1 MPPSA
6 LARHVRTLLARADGR
21 RLVIAVAGAPGAGK
35 STLAARITREL
46 GSRAVL
52 VPMDGFHYSQR
63 VLDQLG
69 RADRKGAPDTFDVD
83 GLVVLLR
90 RLRAQ
95 RDETVLAPVFAR
107 EIEEPIAAGIMVGP
121 GHDVVVVEGNYLLL
135 DTPPWDGLAGL
146 FDESWFLSVDPVV
159 RRERLVRRH
168 MAFGRTRAQA
178 EDWVATVDEPNA
190 VLVQASSTRADR
202 LVIGT

>member
-6 LARHVRTLLARADGR
+6 LARHVCALLRRTEGR

-107 EIEEPIAAGIMVGP
+107 EIEEPIAAGIMIRP
-121 GHDVVVVEGNYLLL
+121 EHDVVILEGNYLLL
-135 DTPPWDGLAGL
+135 DESPWDELAS
-146 FDESWFLSVDPVV
+146 FVDESWFLSVDPVV

-202 LVIGT
+202 LVTGT